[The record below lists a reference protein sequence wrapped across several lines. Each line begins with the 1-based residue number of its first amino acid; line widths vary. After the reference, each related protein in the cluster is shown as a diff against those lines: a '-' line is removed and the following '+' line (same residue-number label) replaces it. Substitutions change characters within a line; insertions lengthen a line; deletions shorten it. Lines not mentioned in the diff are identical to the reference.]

1 MNEKNSPKRQYSGQ
15 TAPCGALHSAARQQY
30 LCSRRETSATEPVND
45 LNASVVPGSEDS
57 SKYTT
62 RTTQFSPALQTS
74 APSEGSSVEKPLP
87 PESPKPSSRSPSSS
101 GLSRYQ
107 QERTSP
113 AGAPPKPI
121 RSASDARRSA
131 SVLDGGTPKKSRP
144 TGRLPSTGS
153 PERNT
158 TSSSPVHSPVREVLT
173 GSSPSKRSDVKKLPL
188 DMQGA
193 TAAKNPLPSDS
204 PAVLGKKAPT
214 AAQRSSFRKSI
225 VTSPRKGSY
234 AANHVG
240 FPRSLLPF
248 CKPPPQQRRIVGTSR
263 APNTDQPVP
272 LSGRMISVLKRGED
286 RPKASP
292 PLRATRKSSSPTS
305 AASPSSSMA
314 NGRQFIYRRFSSF
327 IGATHAGEDNRR
339 LRRKSRGRRTPP
351 QEPGPVERAKFWKN
365 PFQRQSLQPP
375 GAPAALRRMPSVPF
389 ASDTSLAT
397 SVSPGVYSARDAFC
411 SNVSEYSSP
420 IVTSRTSTERL
431 PGNKTSSTGK
441 RASSSATNYWLYK
454 PALGVVLIALVAFIT
469 WSQVRH
475 HLVSPTALVAPV
487 CNSPTCRYYARL
499 LTYTMDASTDPCQDF
514 YQHVCGRWIW
524 DGRSSVAKVN
534 WAKFLED
541 YMSRIANRSLG
552 SAGNARN
559 TTRDAARYIKTCLA
573 PLDSDNVDEVK
584 QVLAAGGIL
593 WPLEP
598 NIGRADFISALFYM
612 ARRVGAPVF
621 FDVTLTDV
629 PGRAFLVFAKDEAYD
644 ATYAKVTEH
653 VNTLYAKDHYQ
664 ACCEAFA
671 SPGNHVRC
679 HELFD
684 DFIRMKHDFDAYY
697 AARESTGVNASVTS
711 FLSYAPR
718 VSEDRWVAQF
728 EIYFNAT
735 LDDVGGVSI
744 DDLEQFKAVFQ
755 LLEHYGERMMLD
767 LFGWLS
773 VQVLIHYT
781 NKGLMN
787 SFYRHHEIT
796 NGEHLDRC
804 FTIAYA
810 AFGYAV
816 NRLLMEHI
824 EVEVNKVK
832 RLVQHRIRPAF
843 RALLHRRDY
852 LLGSVAPEPS
862 GNKLDR
868 AFEIIYSTLVDGKS
882 DSTNVLPELTEFPLG
897 NKMTIS
903 SYLRSAARVDARKDS
918 QRPYLAYDAYDS
930 TLIEGFRLS
939 PQHFTPPWYASDAPG
954 GVLVGGILLRLVAAL
969 FMDYVERSHDF
980 NATYE
985 ANHRCLD
992 PHGTS
997 GGVDKDVQAVTASLN
1012 VVASMYRAS
1021 PADLAV
1027 APLPSPLFSNDGF
1040 MYAFVCWLFCGD
1052 AVRGSVMCNTPVKHN
1067 IHFSRAFACPKGSN
1081 MNPESKCTLRV

>member
-1 MNEKNSPKRQYSGQ
+1 MNEKNSPKRQYSGP
-15 TAPCGALHSAARQQY
+15 TAPCGALHSAARQQS

-45 LNASVVPGSEDS
+45 VNASVVPESEDS

-62 RTTQFSPALQTS
+62 RTTQFFPALQTS

-87 PESPKPSSRSPSSS
+87 PESLKPSSRSLSSS

-107 QERTSP
+107 RERTSP
-113 AGAPPKPI
+113 AYVAQGHPGPQEAKKVPVKASISPSTLMSRSGSQLSKRDRFSSGAPPKLI

-131 SVLDGGTPKKSRP
+131 SVLDGGRPKKSIP
-144 TGRLPSTGS
+144 TGRLSSTGS

-173 GSSPSKRSDVKKLPL
+173 GSCPSKRSGVKKLPL

-204 PAVLGKKAPT
+204 TAVLEKKAPT
-214 AAQRSSFRKSI
+214 VAQRSSFRKSI
-225 VTSPRKGSY
+225 VTSPRKGSS

-240 FPRSLLPF
+240 FPRSLSHSAS
-248 CKPPPQQRRIVGTSR
+248 PPQQRHIVGTSR
-263 APNTDQPVP
+263 APNTDPPVP
-272 LSGRMISVLKRGED
+272 LSGRLISVLKRGED

-314 NGRQFIYRRFSSF
+314 NGRQFISRRFLSF

-339 LRRKSRGRRTPP
+339 LRRKLRGRRTPP
-351 QEPGPVERAKFWKN
+351 QEPGPVERAKLWKN
-365 PFQRQSLQPP
+365 PFQHQSLQPP
-375 GAPAALRRMPSVPF
+375 GALAALRDYR
-389 ASDTSLAT
+389 AT
-397 SVSPGVYSARDAFC
+397 RHRAQG
-411 SNVSEYSSP
+411 E
-420 IVTSRTSTERL
+420 
-431 PGNKTSSTGK
+431 

-475 HLVSPTALVAPV
+475 HLVPPTALVAPV

-629 PGRAFLVFAKDEAYD
+629 PGRAFVVFAKDEAYD

-744 DDLEQFKAVFQ
+744 DDLEQFQAVFQ

-810 AFGYAV
+810 AFG
-816 NRLLMEHI
+816 
-824 EVEVNKVK
+824 
-832 RLVQHRIRPAF
+832 
-843 RALLHRRDY
+843 
-852 LLGSVAPEPS
+852 
-862 GNKLDR
+862 
-868 AFEIIYSTLVDGKS
+868 
-882 DSTNVLPELTEFPLG
+882 
-897 NKMTIS
+897 
-903 SYLRSAARVDARKDS
+903 SAARVDARKDS